1 LCPVSSN
8 VIKHARDREYMSG
21 VDRDKARVKAT
32 GEVFTP
38 TPLVQEILDQFEPE
52 MFADPDKTF
61 LDPSCGDGQFLSEAL
76 IRKVES
82 GIDFEQALST
92 LYGVDLMPDNV
103 KLCQDRLLCGREDL
117 RHIVEQNIVCADGLK
132 YHYRF
137 DGTPP
142 YSMTIDEYE
151 AELERHRAEK
161 HQMHK
166 KVGGY
171 RTEIA
176 KLTERVRALEAQVK
190 EQDIKKDIMASNGI
204 DVVTS

>member
-1 LCPVSSN
+1 MN
-8 VIKHARDREYMSG
+8 IEDIKDHIRNRSYMSG
-21 VDRDKARVKAT
+21 VDRENHRVKFT

-38 TPLVQEILDQFEPE
+38 TPLVQEMLDQFEPE

-61 LDPSCGDGQFLSEAL
+61 LDPSCGDGQFLSEVL

-92 LYGVDLMPDNV
+92 IYGVDLMPDNV

-142 YSMTIDEYE
+142 YSLTIEEYE
-151 AELERHRAEK
+151 AELERHNAEK

-166 KVGGY
+166 KIGGY
-171 RTEIA
+171 KAEIA
-176 KLTERVRALEAQVK
+176 KLRERVRELETKAGVLD
-190 EQDIKKDIMASNGI
+190 EYFE
-204 DVVTS
+204 